1 MEIDNL
7 SIGLALQHHNA
18 HGMHKMGLAK
28 PHSAVDEERIVSGA
42 RVFRD
47 LQRGGAR
54 QLIGFTLDEIIE
66 GKLGAEVDY
75 TADIAAGIGLAA
87 KAGVG
92 RRAGRRGGF
101 HRGDRS
107 GRHRGGARR
116 RADFQRHL
124 CLAVPVDRTDDL
136 TDKRQKAIMDPV
148 EHETVG
154 GEQTQGIA
162 FMYRLQW
169 PYPRVEL
176 LWRQFALE
184 VCDAFLPQRAIH
196 ASFSHPL
203 TWHSVDLHK
212 SEESLLLAW
221 SYPHPARDPRY

>member
-1 MEIDNL
+1 MEELLLLALLTGEELNVVEQQRGDRAVITLKFINGVVLQRLYHIADETFRMQIDNL
-7 SIGLALQHHNA
+7 CIGFALQHHIT
-18 HGMHKMGLAK
+18 HGVHEMGF
-28 PHSAVDEERIVSGA
+28 PQSHSTVDEERIVSGT
-42 RVFRD
+42 RIFRD
-47 LQRGGAR
+47 LQ
-54 QLIGFTLDEIIE
+54 
-66 GKLGAEVDY
+66 
-75 TADIAAGIGLAA
+75 
-87 KAGVG
+87 
-92 RRAGRRGGF
+92 
-101 HRGDRS
+101 
-107 GRHRGGARR
+107 RGGARR

-136 TDKRQKAIMDPV
+136 TDMRQKAIMDPV

-162 FMYRLQW
+162 FLYRLQW

-212 SEESLLLAW
+212 REESILLAW